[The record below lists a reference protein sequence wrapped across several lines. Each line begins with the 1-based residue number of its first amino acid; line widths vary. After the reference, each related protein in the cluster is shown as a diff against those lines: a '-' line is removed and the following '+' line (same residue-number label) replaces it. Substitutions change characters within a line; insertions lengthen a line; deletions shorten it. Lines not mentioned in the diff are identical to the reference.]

1 LHRKAALPL
10 GDTKH
15 THPSYK
21 SPCWREPELAR
32 RKQLAAERR
41 RNKYFKV
48 ESRAYDD
55 D

>member
-1 LHRKAALPL
+1 M
-10 GDTKH
+10 KH
-15 THPSYK
+15 THPSYR
-21 SPCWREPELAR
+21 SPRWREPELAR
-32 RKQLAAERR
+32 RKSLDAERR